1 MATEAMPA
9 QGPVDVNVMPPD
21 DMLPMENAQGKKFAL
36 KFNPEHQ
43 QHGWIFY
50 DNDGTWITL
59 RRATDYEMMR
69 AEAIIKMRD
78 EVTNG
83 PL

>member
-1 MATEAMPA
+1 MDTQEESTFI
-9 QGPVDVNVMPPD
+9 Q
-21 DMLPMENAQGKKFAL
+21 L
-36 KFNPEHQ
+36 FNLSGRRYSIKYDRGSP

-69 AEAIIKMRD
+69 AEVCTPKSS
-78 EVTNG
+78 
-83 PL
+83 